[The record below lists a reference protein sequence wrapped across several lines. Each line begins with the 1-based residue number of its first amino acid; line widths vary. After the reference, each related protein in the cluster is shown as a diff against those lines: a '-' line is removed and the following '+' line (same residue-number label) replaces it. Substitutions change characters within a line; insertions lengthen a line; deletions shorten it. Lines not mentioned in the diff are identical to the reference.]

1 MVAKALD
8 CGQRCLG
15 GVSISGSRIDQLKLL
30 PDIFFGIADVE
41 PRTDGCSQGLSLDR
55 PSMSS
60 NGLMPLSL
68 GLVSC
73 FADMVNG
80 PLARGN

>member
-1 MVAKALD
+1 VVAKALD

-15 GVSISGSRIDQLKLL
+15 GVSTSGSRTDQLKLL
-30 PDIFFGIADVE
+30 PDILVSITDAE
-41 PRTDGCSQGLSLDR
+41 LRTDGCSQGLSLDR

-60 NGLMPLSL
+60 NGLMPLPL